1 MRQRFSQIK
10 LLILDVDGVLT
21 DGKIWLSPQ
30 GEELKAFHVH
40 DGVGIKQLQKE
51 NIEVAVITGRSSP
64 AVSIRMRELNI
75 KHVYLGQQ
83 EKYQAY
89 CELLDKTNCAP
100 HQVAMMGDDLPDLD
114 IMKHVGVKITVAD
127 ACDTVKKQADYITQ
141 RKGGD
146 AAVRE
151 ACDLI
156 LSFKQE
162 TVGAI

>member
-1 MRQRFSQIK
+1 MREKFNQIK

-40 DGVGIKQLQKE
+40 DGVGIKQLQKS
-51 NIEVAVITGRSSP
+51 NIEVAIITGRSSP
-64 AVSIRMRELNI
+64 AVSIRMQELNI
-75 KHVYLGQQ
+75 QHVYLGQ
-83 EKYQAY
+83 EDKFQAY
-89 CELLDKTNCAP
+89 CELLKKTNCKP
-100 HQVAMMGDDLPDLD
+100 HQVAMMGDDLPDLA
-114 IMKHVGVKITVAD
+114 IMQHVGVKITVAD

-151 ACDLI
+151 TCDLI
-156 LSFKQE
+156 LSFRKNI
-162 TVGAI
+162 VNAL